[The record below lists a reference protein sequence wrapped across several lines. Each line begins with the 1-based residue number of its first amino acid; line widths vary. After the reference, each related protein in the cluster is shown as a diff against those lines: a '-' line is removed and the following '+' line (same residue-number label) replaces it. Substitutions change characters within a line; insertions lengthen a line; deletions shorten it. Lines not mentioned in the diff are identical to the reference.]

1 MQTQVA
7 QSRRYGTAGAL
18 LILDLDGFKAIN
30 DTQGHDAGD
39 KLLVRVADEL
49 RACLRETDVLA
60 RLGGDEF
67 AVILPR
73 ETLDEAAV
81 VAAKVTD
88 RLRMTGEGVTA
99 SVGVAPFFAE
109 HESGDDVIRAA
120 DLAMYSAKAAG
131 RDRHAVA
138 GRHPDLV

>member
-1 MQTQVA
+1 M
-7 QSRRYGTAGAL
+7 
-18 LILDLDGFKAIN
+18 
-30 DTQGHDAGD
+30 
-39 KLLVRVADEL
+39 
-49 RACLRETDVLA
+49 LA

-81 VAAKVTD
+81 VAGKITD
-88 RLRMTGEGVTA
+88 RLRATGERVTA
-99 SVGVAPFFAE
+99 SVGVAPFSAE
-109 HESGDDVIRAA
+109 HESGDDVMRAA

>member
-99 SVGVAPFFAE
+99 GVGVAPFSAE
-109 HESGDDVIRAA
+109 HESGDGVMRAA

>member
-99 SVGVAPFFAE
+99 SVGVAPFSAE
-109 HESGDDVIRAA
+109 HESGDGVMRAA